1 MRPLRRHR
9 HVAPSVFAAPPDLIR
24 LWVLRLIVPLGG
36 LQEFVNRECC
46 HEEMWTRGLGVTE
59 WLDEEPVRSYR
70 HRDGLVTFNW

>member
-46 HEEMWTRGLGVTE
+46 HEEMWT
-59 WLDEEPVRSYR
+59 
-70 HRDGLVTFNW
+70 

>member
-9 HVAPSVFAAPPDLIR
+9 HIVPSVFAAPPDLIR

-59 WLDEEPVRSYR
+59 WLDEEPETFRSR
-70 HRDGLVTFNW
+70 RFAPA